1 MKPFKP
7 SAPAWAAALLVALGL
22 NACSVM
28 ESDKIDYKSA
38 GKGISLEVPPDLTQ
52 LSGAGRYTS
61 PDGAVTASGYQ
72 QSRLNARAAGT
83 PTATEQMADVQYHR
97 NGNERWISVARPANQ
112 LWQPVR
118 QFWQDNGFLLT
129 IDQPEL
135 GIMETD
141 WAENRAKLPQDFIRS
156 TIGKVFDNLY
166 STGERD
172 RFRTRMERNISGG
185 TDIYVTHRGMQEVYT
200 NTHKDNTVWQ
210 PRDSDVEL
218 ETEFLRRLM
227 LSLGATQEQ
236 ADAAKAAQTTA
247 QAATAPAAAQVKQ
260 AAGGQ
265 PVIELAQPFD
275 RAWRAVGLAL
285 DRAGFTVQDR
295 DRSKGAYY
303 VRYADPD
310 APRPEQGWLDRI
322 FQRSDKEIP
331 TALNQIVVRESAGLS
346 QVQVLDEQ
354 GAALPAQTAERLLK
368 LVAAEIK

>member
-1 MKPFKP
+1 MTGVQTC
-7 SAPAWAAALLVALGL
+7 ALP
-22 NACSVM
+22 
-28 ESDKIDYKSA
+28 IYYKSA
-38 GKGISLEVPPDLTQ
+38 GKGVSLEVPPDLTQ

-97 NGNERWISVARPANQ
+97 NGNERWISVARPASQ

-172 RFRTRMERNISGG
+172 RFRTRMERNASGG

-218 ETEFLRRLM
+218 ETEFLRRL
-227 LSLGATQEQ
+227 S
-236 ADAAKAAQTTA
+236 
-247 QAATAPAAAQVKQ
+247 
-260 AAGGQ
+260 
-265 PVIELAQPFD
+265 
-275 RAWRAVGLAL
+275 
-285 DRAGFTVQDR
+285 
-295 DRSKGAYY
+295 
-303 VRYADPD
+303 
-310 APRPEQGWLDRI
+310 
-322 FQRSDKEIP
+322 
-331 TALNQIVVRESAGLS
+331 
-346 QVQVLDEQ
+346 
-354 GAALPAQTAERLLK
+354 
-368 LVAAEIK
+368 

>member
-7 SAPAWAAALLVALGL
+7 SALAWAAALFVALGL
-22 NACSVM
+22 SACSVM

-52 LSGAGRYTS
+52 LSGTGRYTS

-172 RFRTRMERNISGG
+172 RFRTRMERNASGG

-236 ADAAKAAQTTA
+236 ADATKAAQTTA

-285 DRAGFTVQDR
+285 DHASFTVQDR